1 MDKKQTIEK
10 LQDLLSGHCYAPL
23 KEAAEKWI
31 EEVSDKAEDVYDKA
45 LESDLVAKLKDG
57 VATVDEMIETF
68 SSSEAVQ
75 KFGEEMSSRIKNH
88 ALELKEKG
96 EVICDCDACKK
107 ALSILEDFGEKIDVR
122 R

>member
-45 LESDLVAKLKDG
+45 LESELVAKLKDG

-68 SSSEAVQ
+68 SSSDAVQ
-75 KFGEEMSSRIKNH
+75 KFGEEMSTKIKTH

-96 EVICDCDACKK
+96 EEFCDCDACRK
-107 ALSILEDFGEKIDVR
+107 ALSILEDFGEKIEVR